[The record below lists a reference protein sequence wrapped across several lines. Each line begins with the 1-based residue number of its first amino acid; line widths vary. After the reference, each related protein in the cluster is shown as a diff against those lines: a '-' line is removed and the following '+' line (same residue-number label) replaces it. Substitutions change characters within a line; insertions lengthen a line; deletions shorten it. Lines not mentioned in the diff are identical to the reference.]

1 MTNESEITPSSPIDH
16 MHFFQFVRNKRG
28 IFSCNKRYFELLGS
42 LLVTRL
48 KKNIKMPVIWK
59 FREDA
64 RKIVENVYTFFVG
77 FKNVR
82 TRLGSGCI
90 SDRSEQSHCSE
101 NYNQEG

>member
-1 MTNESEITPSSPIDH
+1 MTNESEITRASPIDH

-28 IFSCNKRYFELLGS
+28 IFSCNKRYFDLLDS

-77 FKNVR
+77 F
-82 TRLGSGCI
+82 
-90 SDRSEQSHCSE
+90 
-101 NYNQEG
+101 

>member
-1 MTNESEITPSSPIDH
+1 MTNELEITHSSPIDH

-28 IFSCNKRYFELLGS
+28 FFSCNKRYFELLDS

-48 KKNIKMPVIWK
+48 KKKLYGSLERMLEKLSRVCTHSSW
-59 FREDA
+59 
-64 RKIVENVYTFFVG
+64 G
-77 FKNVR
+77 FENVR

-90 SDRSEQSHCSE
+90 SDRGEQSHCSE